1 MRVVLDRQH
10 RKKNNSMIRLI
21 TAILILLHLRG
32 GCFDDYQKGF
42 RLVYMIYVERMEEDH
57 SLPPGCL

>member
-1 MRVVLDRQH
+1 MRE
-10 RKKNNSMIRLI
+10 KNNSMIRLI